1 MKKKIISLCL
11 AVVLVLGCCSAAFA
25 ADSSLVVYDSSES
38 YTVTVP
44 EYIVPQAYGEDPD
57 ATANSV
63 TASNVKLE
71 AGTELSVT
79 VSYGGVM
86 EEENGIELG
95 YEFFDEEGKIENGS
109 VILTQP
115 AGDPE
120 ATVTA
125 QFGAQ
130 NTETEKYAGVYTDT
144 AVFNAHVN
152 KVRDEVTAEE
162 IEESPYL
169 FGIGRTKPEYVIAEF
184 NEDFT
189 HVDIYKN
196 GDESDGLSK
205 HFTSPTADPTY
216 PIYNNR
222 ATLQTVTVEEG
233 VVGLGGNAFA
243 MTNITSITLPDS
255 LREIGAGCFNACRQL
270 QGIVIP
276 DGVTVIDRSA
286 FNNCVNMSSELD
298 LPSSLTTLGS
308 QAFRNCSNLY
318 GSVNIPSSLTAIGD
332 MAFQNCS
339 GLDGTIDFGEG
350 LQTIG
355 LQAFYGCTGLTGN
368 LDFPDSVV
376 TIGQYAFGS
385 DTGLDGTITFGSGLE
400 TIEPYAF
407 SGCSNITGGLTMPD
421 SLNSIG
427 AFAFQFMRGLNGTL
441 TLNEGLE
448 LIGDGAFNHCQNM
461 ANTTLTIPSTVETMG
476 GGRSYEVTEEDGII
490 SSGAADKNTEI
501 GTHIFYDFATG
512 HIQSYQVAAGNA
524 DFKAADG
531 VLFTADGTRLIAYPA
546 SREGSTYEIPEG
558 VNRIDEM
565 AFSRTIN
572 GSAENKLQTLILP
585 NSYVIKTTNQEENIL
600 NRAYSNSLASSLY
613 THTSLTSIQVKADNE
628 RYTSIDGCLYSKD
641 GKTLYYVPVAKS
653 GALSIAD
660 GTETI
665 MFGAFI
671 GLDKADEHPN
681 LNHGLS
687 LFTNLTSIYIPDSVS
702 TVYNVTLTRLN
713 IFLKAGGSLAI
724 AEGNPA
730 IAVEGD
736 EVVALK
742 ETSGSDG
749 WMEI

>member
-11 AVVLVLGCCSAAFA
+11 AVILALGCCPSVFA

-44 EYIVPQAYGEDPD
+44 EYIVPQAYGEEPD

-63 TASNVKLE
+63 TASNVRLE
-71 AGTELSVT
+71 TGTELSVT
-79 VSYGGVM
+79 VSYDGVM
-86 EEENGIELG
+86 EEENGVELG
-95 YEFFDEEGKIENGS
+95 YEFFDGEGKIENGS

-120 ATVTA
+120 ATVTT

-130 NTETEKYAGVYTDT
+130 NTEAEKYAGVYTDT

-152 KVRDEVTAEE
+152 KVRDEVTADE
-162 IEESPYL
+162 IDESPYL
-169 FGIGRTKPEYVIAEF
+169 FGIGRTRPEYVIAEF

-196 GDESDGLSK
+196 GEESDGLSK
-205 HFTSPTADPTY
+205 HFVSPTADPTY

-286 FNNCVNMSSELD
+286 FNNCTSMSSEMD

-318 GSVNIPSSLTAIGD
+318 GSVNIPSNLTTIGD

-355 LQAFYGCTGLTGN
+355 LQAFYGCTGLTGD

-376 TIGQYAFGS
+376 TIGQYSFGG
-385 DTGLDGTITFGSGLE
+385 DTGFDGTITFGSGLE

-407 SGCSNITGGLTMPD
+407 SGCSNVAGGLSMPD
-421 SLNSIG
+421 SLNKIG
-427 AFAFQFMRGLNGTL
+427 AFAFQSMRGLNGSL

-448 LIGDGAFNHCQNM
+448 YIGNGAFNHCQNM

-476 GGRSYEVTEEDGII
+476 GDTIYEVTEEGGII
-490 SSGAADKNTEI
+490 SSGFAEENTGT
-501 GTHIFYDFATG
+501 GTHIFYNFATE

-524 DFKAADG
+524 NFKAIDG

-546 SREGSTYEIPEG
+546 SREGNTYEIPEG
-558 VNRIDEM
+558 VTIIDEL
-565 AFSRTIN
+565 AFSRTSN
-572 GSAENKLQTLILP
+572 GSAANKLQTLILP
-585 NSYVIKTTNQEENIL
+585 NSYVIKESIDLPVSFL
-600 NRAYSNSLASSLY
+600 NRANGNSLSIALY
-613 THTSLTSIQVKADNE
+613 THTSVSNVEVKQDNPN
-628 RYTSIDGCLYSKD
+628 YKSVDGCVYSKD
-641 GKTLYYVPVAKS
+641 GKTLYYVPVAKA
-653 GALSIAD
+653 GTFIIED
-660 GTETI
+660 GTEEI
-665 MFGAFI
+665 SLGALYGFDRASD
-671 GLDKADEHPN
+671 GHPN
-681 LNHGLS
+681 
-687 LFTNLTSIYIPDSVS
+687 T
-702 TVYNVTLTRLN
+702 
-713 IFLKAGGSLAI
+713 GGD
-724 AEGNPA
+724 
-730 IAVEGD
+730 VHQYR
-736 EVVALK
+736 
-742 ETSGSDG
+742 
-749 WMEI
+749 